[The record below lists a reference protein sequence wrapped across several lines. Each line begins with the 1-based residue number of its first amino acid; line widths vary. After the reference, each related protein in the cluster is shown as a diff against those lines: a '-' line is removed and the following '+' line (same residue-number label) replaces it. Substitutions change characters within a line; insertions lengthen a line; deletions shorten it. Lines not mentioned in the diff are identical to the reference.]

1 MEKIYES
8 ENPLT
13 MVLRKMMLIMKLT
26 TFLLLIF
33 VLQLSAS
40 VYSQSTKLSFDMQG
54 TTIKEVLQIIES
66 KTDYRFIYENEK
78 INLDSKVDIQV
89 EQESVENILK
99 KLFHEKGIQYS
110 ITESNLILI
119 NPTGKS
125 FPENTGIQQARNVTG
140 KVSDSTGSPLPGVTV
155 VVKGTTNGIITDV
168 DGNYTLTKV
177 PADAVPRFFIRG
189 DESPGDSCCRE
200 ICY

>member
-1 MEKIYES
+1 
-8 ENPLT
+8 

-140 KVSDSTGSPLPGVTV
+140 KVSDSTRFSPARCYCRC
-155 VVKGTTNGIITDV
+155 KRNHQR
-168 DGNYTLTKV
+168 NYYRCGWKLYTHKSS
-177 PADAVPRFFIRG
+177 R
-189 DESPGDSCCRE
+189 
-200 ICY
+200 